1 MKRFQFHLDSVLN
14 YRRQVLDGCQG
25 EYARALD
32 QVRRQE
38 TRKADAENRYGRLNR
53 EFRDAAAA
61 GITAADAL
69 TYEGGLRLLEQ
80 EIAREGRL
88 LEEYRRDAEEKRE
101 QMLRAHIDKAAL
113 ERLRE
118 KKWQDYNRSAQKSD
132 EHLMDELVS
141 ARRSA
146 AG

>member
-14 YRRQVLDGCQG
+14 YRRQVLDGCPG
-25 EYARALD
+25 RIRRALD
-32 QVRRQE
+32 RSAGRRPARRTPRTATAVSTGSPE
-38 TRKADAENRYGRLNR
+38 RG
-53 EFRDAAAA
+53 AA
-61 GITAADAL
+61 GITAADARP
-69 TYEGGLRLLEQ
+69 TRAGCGCWSR
-80 EIAREGRL
+80 RSPGRGRL
-88 LEEYRRDAEEKRE
+88 RRSTRRDAEEKRE
-101 QMLRAHIDKAAL
+101 QMLRAHIDKAAQ

>member
-1 MKRFQFHLDSVLN
+1 MKRFRFGLDSVLD
-14 YRRQVLDGCQG
+14 YRRQVLDSCQG
-25 EYARALD
+25 EYAQAME

-38 TRKADAENRYGRLNR
+38 ARKAEAEDRYRQHNQ

-69 TYEGGLRLLEQ
+69 AYESGLRALER
-80 EIAREGRL
+80 EIARESKL
-88 LEEYRRDAEEKRE
+88 LEEYRRIAEEKRE
-101 QMLRAHIDKAAL
+101 RMMQAHIDMTAL

-118 KKWQDYNRSAQKSD
+118 KKWQDYNKEAQKSD
-132 EHLMDELVS
+132 EQFIDELVS
-141 ARRSA
+141 ARRGA